1 MYGWKSKAL
10 KLLRLQTIMANKV
23 MAQTRPFFNPAKL
36 PVVYHPGETL
46 DEKLHEMGMGVKE
59 FATRVSKPEKTIIA
73 VLKGKSSI
81 TPDMAV
87 AFELV
92 TKIPA
97 HMWLRHQ
104 KSYDEF
110 IARKKR
116 ENALSEG
123 LSWAKKFPY
132 DEISSLGW
140 FSGIKDSQG
149 NEKNIVDTLC
159 TFFAVSS
166 PKGWEDFY
174 LNQRLRVSFSITL
187 AESCDPY
194 ALSAWLRQG
203 EIQAGEM
210 SVDKKYSAKTLRG
223 ILNDIS
229 EVQKS
234 GDTNRVESLVGLL
247 SNVGI
252 KLIFTETLS
261 SAPVKGC
268 ARYIY
273 GIPCIQ
279 LAKDFE
285 NERDFWNTLYHEIGH
300 ILLHGKKDIFIE
312 NVSYGDK
319 DPQKE
324 KEADEFASVWMNK
337 K

>member
-1 MYGWKSKAL
+1 
-10 KLLRLQTIMANKV
+10 

-36 PVVYHPGETL
+36 PIIYHPGETL
-46 DEKLHEMGMGVKE
+46 EEKLLEMGMGVKE

-116 ENALSEG
+116 EKTFKEG
-123 LSWAKKFPY
+123 LIWAKKFPY
-132 DEISSLGW
+132 DEIANLGW
-140 FSGIKDSQG
+140 FAGINDTQG
-149 NEKNIVDTLC
+149 ETKNIVDILC

-174 LNQRLRVSFSITL
+174 LNQRLRVAFSITL
-187 AESCDPY
+187 ANACDPY

-203 EIQAGEM
+203 EIQAG
-210 SVDKKYSAKTLRG
+210 KIHIAKRYNAKLLRS
-223 ILNDIS
+223 ILTEIS
-229 EVQKS
+229 EIRKS
-234 GDTNRVESLVGLL
+234 KADNHIELLESMLGDAGV
-247 SNVGI
+247 

-261 SAPVKGC
+261 TAPVKGC
-268 ARYIY
+268 ARYIS

-279 LAKDFE
+279 LAKVFDDE
-285 NERDFWNTLYHEIGH
+285 SAFWNTLYHEIGH

-312 NVSYGDK
+312 NVNYGNK
-319 DPQKE
+319 DPE
-324 KEADEFASVWMNK
+324 KEREAQEFAEMLMRK
-337 K
+337 

>member
-1 MYGWKSKAL
+1 
-10 KLLRLQTIMANKV
+10 MAR
-23 MAQTRPFFNPAKL
+23 TRPFFDPAKL

-46 DEKLHEMGMGVKE
+46 DEKLQEMGMSVKE

-87 AFELV
+87 AFEMV
-92 TKIPA
+92 TKIPVN
-97 HMWLRHQ
+97 MWLHHQ
-104 KSYDEF
+104 KRYDEF

-116 ENALSEG
+116 EKSLREG
-123 LSWAKKFPY
+123 MRWAKKFPY
-132 DEISSLGW
+132 AEISSLGW
-140 FSGIKDSQG
+140 FSGINNAQG
-149 NEKNIVDTLC
+149 DPMNMVDTLC

-174 LNQRLRVSFSITL
+174 LNQRLRVAFSITL

-210 SVDKKYSAKTLRG
+210 SVEVKYAAKLLRG

-229 EVQKS
+229 EIRKS
-234 GDTNRVESLVGLL
+234 GDVNRDELLTSLLGKAGV
-247 SNVGI
+247 
-252 KLIFTETLS
+252 KLVFTETLS

-273 GIPCIQ
+273 GVPCIQ
-279 LAKDFE
+279 LAKE
-285 NERDFWNTLYHEIGH
+285 LESESDFWNTLFHEIGH
-300 ILLHGKKDIFIE
+300 ILLHGKKNIFME
-312 NVSYGDK
+312 NVNYGDK

-324 KEADEFASVWMNK
+324 KEADEFASLWMSK
-337 K
+337 

>member
-1 MYGWKSKAL
+1 
-10 KLLRLQTIMANKV
+10 

-36 PVVYHPGETL
+36 PIIYHPGETL
-46 DEKLHEMGMGVKE
+46 EEKLLEMGMGVKE

-116 ENALSEG
+116 EKTFKEG
-123 LSWAKKFPY
+123 LIWAKKFPY
-132 DEISSLGW
+132 DEIANLGW
-140 FSGIKDSQG
+140 FAGINDTQG
-149 NEKNIVDTLC
+149 ETKNIVDILC

-174 LNQRLRVSFSITL
+174 LNQRLRVAFSITL
-187 AESCDPY
+187 ANACDPY

-203 EIQAGEM
+203 EIQAG
-210 SVDKKYSAKTLRG
+210 KIHITKRYNAKLLRS
-223 ILNDIS
+223 ILTEIS
-229 EVQKS
+229 EIRKS
-234 GDTNRVESLVGLL
+234 KADNHIELLESMLGDAGV
-247 SNVGI
+247 

-261 SAPVKGC
+261 TAPVKGC
-268 ARYIY
+268 ARYIS

-279 LAKDFE
+279 LAKVFDDE
-285 NERDFWNTLYHEIGH
+285 SAFWNTLYHEIGH

-312 NVSYGDK
+312 NVNYGNK
-319 DPQKE
+319 DPE
-324 KEADEFASVWMNK
+324 KEREAQEFAEMLMRK
-337 K
+337 

>member
-1 MYGWKSKAL
+1 
-10 KLLRLQTIMANKV
+10 
-23 MAQTRPFFNPAKL
+23 MAQTRQFFDPAKL
-36 PVVYHPGETL
+36 PVIYHPGETL
-46 DEKLHEMGMGVKE
+46 EEKLQEMGMGVKE

-87 AFELV
+87 AFEMV

-97 HMWLRHQ
+97 TMWLRHQ

-116 ENALSEG
+116 EKSLKEG
-123 LSWAKKFPY
+123 LCWAKKFPY
-132 DEISSLGW
+132 EEISSLGW
-140 FSGIKDSQG
+140 FSDITDAQG
-149 NEKNIVDTLC
+149 DTKNIVDVLC

-174 LNQRLRVSFSITL
+174 LNQRLRVAFSISL
-187 AESCDPY
+187 AEACDPY

-203 EIQAGEM
+203 EIQAGEI
-210 SVDKKYSAKTLRG
+210 SVKIKYTPKLLRG
-223 ILNDIS
+223 ILNEIL
-229 EVQKS
+229 EIRKS
-234 GDTNRVESLVGLL
+234 GATNHQERLASLLE
-247 SNVGI
+247 NAGI

-273 GIPCIQ
+273 GVPCIQ
-279 LAKDFE
+279 LAKRFE
-285 NERDFWNTLYHEIGH
+285 NEVDFWNTLFHEIGH
-300 ILLHGKKDIFIE
+300 ILLHGKKNIFIE
-312 NVSYGDK
+312 NVNYGDK
-319 DPQKE
+319 DPEKE
-324 KEADEFASVWMNK
+324 KEADEFATLWMNQTL
-337 K
+337 

>member
-1 MYGWKSKAL
+1 
-10 KLLRLQTIMANKV
+10 MANKI
-23 MAQTRPFFNPAKL
+23 MAQTRPFFDPAKL

-46 DEKLHEMGMGVKE
+46 EEKLQEMGMGVKE

-87 AFELV
+87 AFEMV

-97 HMWLRHQ
+97 HMWLSHQ

-116 ENALSEG
+116 EKLLKDG
-123 LSWAKKFPY
+123 LLWAEKFPCA
-132 DEISSLGW
+132 EISKLGW
-140 FSGIKDSQG
+140 FSGINDAHDDDM
-149 NEKNIVDTLC
+149 NIVDTLC
-159 TFFAVSS
+159 AFFAVSS

-174 LNQRLRVSFSITL
+174 LNQRLRVAFSITL
-187 AESCDPY
+187 AEACDPY

-203 EIQAGEM
+203 EIQAGRI
-210 SVDKKYSAKTLRG
+210 SVETKYTTKLLRG
-223 ILNDIS
+223 ILDDIS
-229 EVQKS
+229 GIRKS
-234 GDTNRVESLVGLL
+234 GADNRDEILASIL
-247 SNVGI
+247 SNAGV

-273 GIPCIQ
+273 GVPCIQ
-279 LAKDFE
+279 LAKEFE
-285 NERDFWNTLYHEIGH
+285 NESDFWYTMFHEIGH
-300 ILLHGKKDIFIE
+300 ILLHGKKDIFME
-312 NVSYGDK
+312 NVNYGDK
-319 DPQKE
+319 DPEKE
-324 KEADEFASVWMNK
+324 READEFAVLWMSK
-337 K
+337 

>member
-1 MYGWKSKAL
+1 
-10 KLLRLQTIMANKV
+10 MANKD
-23 MAQTRPFFNPAKL
+23 MAQTRPFFDPAKL
-36 PVVYHPGETL
+36 PVIYHPGETL
-46 DEKLHEMGMGVKE
+46 DEKLQEMGMGIKE

-87 AFELV
+87 AFEMV

-97 HMWLRHQ
+97 NMWLRHQ

-116 ENALSEG
+116 EKTLREG
-123 LSWAKKFPY
+123 MRWAKKFPY
-132 DEISSLGW
+132 AEISSLGW
-140 FSGIKDSQG
+140 FSGINDPQG
-149 NEKNIVDTLC
+149 NAKNMVDTLC

-174 LNQRLRVSFSITL
+174 LNQRLRVAFSITL
-187 AESCDPY
+187 AEACDPY

-203 EIQAGEM
+203 EIQAGEI
-210 SVDKKYSAKTLRG
+210 SVQAKYTAKNLRD

-229 EVQKS
+229 EIRKS
-234 GDTNRVESLVGLL
+234 GTVDRNDLLMSSLCNAGV
-247 SNVGI
+247 

-273 GIPCIQ
+273 GVPCIQ
-279 LAKDFE
+279 LAKDFASE
-285 NERDFWNTLYHEIGH
+285 SDFWNTLYHEIGH

-324 KEADEFASVWMNK
+324 KEADEFASLWMSK
-337 K
+337 

>member
-1 MYGWKSKAL
+1 
-10 KLLRLQTIMANKV
+10 
-23 MAQTRPFFNPAKL
+23 MAQTRPFLNPAKL
-36 PVVYHPGETL
+36 PVIYHPGETL
-46 DEKLHEMGMGVKE
+46 EEKLLEMGMGVKE

-116 ENALSEG
+116 EKTFKEG
-123 LSWAKKFPY
+123 LIWAKKFPY
-132 DEISSLGW
+132 DEIANLGW
-140 FSGIKDSQG
+140 FAGINDTQG
-149 NEKNIVDTLC
+149 ETKNIVDILC

-174 LNQRLRVSFSITL
+174 LNQRLRVAFSITL
-187 AESCDPY
+187 ANACDPY

-203 EIQAGEM
+203 EIQAG
-210 SVDKKYSAKTLRG
+210 KIHIAKRHNAKLLRS
-223 ILNDIS
+223 ILTEIS
-229 EVQKS
+229 EIRKS
-234 GDTNRVESLVGLL
+234 KADNHIELLESMLGDAGV
-247 SNVGI
+247 

-261 SAPVKGC
+261 TAPVKGC
-268 ARYIY
+268 ARYIS

-279 LAKDFE
+279 LAKVFDDE
-285 NERDFWNTLYHEIGH
+285 SAFWNTLYHEIGH

-312 NVSYGDK
+312 NVNYGNK
-319 DPQKE
+319 DPE
-324 KEADEFASVWMNK
+324 KEREAQEFAEMLMRK
-337 K
+337 

>member
-1 MYGWKSKAL
+1 
-10 KLLRLQTIMANKV
+10 
-23 MAQTRPFFNPAKL
+23 MAQTRQFFDPAKL

-46 DEKLHEMGMGVKE
+46 EEKLQEMGMGVKE

-87 AFELV
+87 AFEMV

-97 HMWLRHQ
+97 TMWLRHQ

-116 ENALSEG
+116 EKSLKEG
-123 LSWAKKFPY
+123 LCWAKKFPY
-132 DEISSLGW
+132 EEISSLGW
-140 FSGIKDSQG
+140 FSDITDAQ
-149 NEKNIVDTLC
+149 EDTKNIVDVLC

-174 LNQRLRVSFSITL
+174 LNQRLRVAFSISL
-187 AESCDPY
+187 AEACDPY

-203 EIQAGEM
+203 EIQAGEI
-210 SVDKKYSAKTLRG
+210 SVKIKYTPKLLRG
-223 ILNDIS
+223 ILNEIL
-229 EVQKS
+229 EIRKS
-234 GDTNRVESLVGLL
+234 GATNHQERLASLLE
-247 SNVGI
+247 NAGI

-273 GIPCIQ
+273 GVPCIQ
-279 LAKDFE
+279 LAKRFE
-285 NERDFWNTLYHEIGH
+285 NEVDFWNTLFHEIGH
-300 ILLHGKKDIFIE
+300 ILLHGKKDIFME
-312 NVSYGDK
+312 NVNYGDK
-319 DPQKE
+319 DPEKE
-324 KEADEFASVWMNK
+324 KEADEFATLWMNK
-337 K
+337 

>member
-1 MYGWKSKAL
+1 
-10 KLLRLQTIMANKV
+10 

-36 PVVYHPGETL
+36 PEVYHPGETL
-46 DEKLHEMGMGVKE
+46 DEKLKEMGMGVKE

-87 AFELV
+87 AFEMV

-110 IARKKR
+110 IARQKR
-116 ENALSEG
+116 EKSIKEG
-123 LSWAKKFPY
+123 LNWANKFPY
-132 DEISSLGW
+132 SEMLSLGW
-140 FSGIKDSQG
+140 LSDINDAYGDANS
-149 NEKNIVDTLC
+149 IVDTLC
-159 TFFAVSS
+159 AFFAVSS

-174 LNQRLRVSFSITL
+174 LNQKLRVAFSITL
-187 AESCDPY
+187 AESCDPF

-203 EIQAGEM
+203 EIQAGKISIEA
-210 SVDKKYSAKTLRG
+210 KYSAKLLRS
-223 ILNDIS
+223 ILNDIL
-229 EVQKS
+229 EIKRLQAA
-234 GDTNRVESLVGLL
+234 NRDETLTSLLGKAGV
-247 SNVGI
+247 
-252 KLIFTETLS
+252 KLVFTDTLS

-273 GIPCIQ
+273 GVPCIQ
-279 LAKDFE
+279 LAKRFE
-285 NERDFWNTLYHEIGH
+285 SSSDFWNTLFHEIGH

-312 NVSYGDK
+312 NVNYGDK
-319 DPQKE
+319 HPQKE
-324 KEADEFASVWMNK
+324 KEADEFAALWMNK
-337 K
+337 

>member
-1 MYGWKSKAL
+1 M
-10 KLLRLQTIMANKV
+10 T
-23 MAQTRPFFNPAKL
+23 QTRAYFDPTKL

-46 DEKLHEMGMGVKE
+46 EEKLQEMGMGVKE

-73 VLKGKSSI
+73 VLKGRSSI

-97 HMWLRHQ
+97 NMWLRHQ

-116 ENALSEG
+116 ERYLKEG
-123 LSWAKKFPY
+123 LQWAKKFPY
-132 DEISSLGW
+132 AEIASLGW
-140 FSGIKDSQG
+140 FSDITDAPGE
-149 NEKNIVDTLC
+149 EKNIVDTLC

-174 LNQRLRVSFSITL
+174 LNQKLRVAFSISL
-187 AESCDPY
+187 ADTCDPY

-203 EIQAGEM
+203 EIQAAKI
-210 SVDKKYSAKTLRG
+210 SVKTKYSATLLRNALNI
-223 ILNDIS
+223 ILEIR
-229 EVQKS
+229 KS
-234 GDTNRVESLVGLL
+234 GSSDSNERLASLLANYGV
-247 SNVGI
+247 

-268 ARYIY
+268 ARYIS

-279 LAKDFE
+279 LAKEFE
-285 NERDFWNTLYHEIGH
+285 TESDFWFTLFHEISH
-300 ILLHGKKDIFIE
+300 ILLHGKKDIFME
-312 NVSYGDK
+312 NVNYGDK
-319 DPQKE
+319 DPEKE
-324 KEADEFASVWMNK
+324 KEADDFASIWLSK
-337 K
+337 SQE

>member
-1 MYGWKSKAL
+1 
-10 KLLRLQTIMANKV
+10 
-23 MAQTRPFFNPAKL
+23 MAQTRPFFDPAKL
-36 PVVYHPGETL
+36 PAVYHPGETL
-46 DEKLHEMGMGVKE
+46 EEKLQEMGMGVKE

-87 AFELV
+87 AFEMV

-97 HMWLRHQ
+97 TMWLRHQ

-116 ENALSEG
+116 EKSLKEG
-123 LSWAKKFPY
+123 LCWAKKFPY
-132 DEISSLGW
+132 EEISSLGW
-140 FSGIKDSQG
+140 FSDITDAQG
-149 NEKNIVDTLC
+149 DTKNIVDVLC

-174 LNQRLRVSFSITL
+174 LNQRLRVAFSISL
-187 AESCDPY
+187 AEACDPY

-203 EIQAGEM
+203 EIQAGEI
-210 SVDKKYSAKTLRG
+210 SVKIKYTPKLLRG
-223 ILNDIS
+223 ILNEIL
-229 EVQKS
+229 EIRKS
-234 GDTNRVESLVGLL
+234 GATNHQERLASLLE
-247 SNVGI
+247 NAGI

-273 GIPCIQ
+273 GVPCIQ
-279 LAKDFE
+279 LSKAFE
-285 NERDFWNTLYHEIGH
+285 HESDFWNTLFHEIGH
-300 ILLHGKKDIFIE
+300 ILLHGKKNIFIE
-312 NVSYGDK
+312 NVNYGDK
-319 DPQKE
+319 DPEKE
-324 KEADEFASVWMNK
+324 KEADEFATLWMNK
-337 K
+337 

>member
-1 MYGWKSKAL
+1 
-10 KLLRLQTIMANKV
+10 
-23 MAQTRPFFNPAKL
+23 MAQTRQFFDPAKL

-46 DEKLHEMGMGVKE
+46 EEKLQEMGMGVKE

-87 AFELV
+87 AFEMV

-97 HMWLRHQ
+97 TMWLRHQ

-116 ENALSEG
+116 EKSLKEG
-123 LSWAKKFPY
+123 LCWAKKFPY
-132 DEISSLGW
+132 EEISSLGW
-140 FSGIKDSQG
+140 FSDITDAQG
-149 NEKNIVDTLC
+149 DTKNIVDVLC

-174 LNQRLRVSFSITL
+174 LNQRLRVAFSISL
-187 AESCDPY
+187 AEACDPY

-203 EIQAGEM
+203 EIQAGEI
-210 SVDKKYSAKTLRG
+210 SVKIKYTPKLLRG
-223 ILNDIS
+223 ILNEIL
-229 EVQKS
+229 EIRKS
-234 GDTNRVESLVGLL
+234 GATNHQERLASLLG
-247 SNVGI
+247 NAGI

-273 GIPCIQ
+273 GVPCIQ
-279 LAKDFE
+279 LSKAFE
-285 NERDFWNTLYHEIGH
+285 HESDFWNTLFHEIGH
-300 ILLHGKKDIFIE
+300 ILLHGKKNIFIE
-312 NVSYGDK
+312 NVNYGDK
-319 DPQKE
+319 DPEKE
-324 KEADEFASVWMNK
+324 KEADEFATLWMNQTL
-337 K
+337 